1 MRNTYLRLCPSS
13 GSSASC
19 LIHPEALFLLL
30 ITTSPRPQAVKT
42 SCGGSTLQGCPQAD
56 LLSPSAR
63 PAVLPRCNGKCLRF
77 EDQSIDT
84 PGLSACLA
92 AWLPVRGETCC
103 GLYYVCSNMGHADP
117 QTHKSGTIHTPLS
130 GIGNGARGE
139 RQEGGHSAQQAQRCC
154 PAIFLFSVTDVE
166 TESFPVGP
174 THLVFYVFKLNQ
186 CRICRQP
193 A

>member
-1 MRNTYLRLCPSS
+1 MPPDPPSRSTATRRDKVTDRLPPPAAP
-13 GSSASC
+13 GSSQARSGG
-19 LIHPEALFLLL
+19 
-30 ITTSPRPQAVKT
+30 ITSI
-42 SCGGSTLQGCPQAD
+42 
-56 LLSPSAR
+56 
-63 PAVLPRCNGKCLRF
+63 LPRH
-77 EDQSIDT
+77 IYT
-84 PGLSACLA
+84 YVPTMYVACVEAMRGTRLA
-92 AWLPVRGETCC
+92 AWLPVRGETCR

-117 QTHKSGTIHTPLS
+117 QTHKSGTIHTPLP

-186 CRICRQP
+186 CRMQTTCLTCGDN
-193 A
+193 